1 MSSSE
6 EINCQFDGLEVG
18 DNVRLREPF
27 IVSDRVIIRT
37 AIVRKINVAR
47 RSHTYDLTLEGG
59 RSMEGIKRCQLWKLT
74 ASDVGRL
81 VARNEVNTSKPT
93 KKVPKLPQSVSERK
107 SNSKRVNIAMASTL
121 CG

>member
-27 IVSDRVIIRT
+27 VVSDRVIIRT

-47 RSHTYDLTLEGG
+47 RSHTYDLTLEGTH
-59 RSMEGIKRCQLWKLT
+59 SLT
-74 ASDVGRL
+74 
-81 VARNEVNTSKPT
+81 
-93 KKVPKLPQSVSERK
+93 
-107 SNSKRVNIAMASTL
+107 
-121 CG
+121 